1 MNNYQNQNQNQNRFQ
16 KNRFQ
21 DAEESKYKTEVV
33 EIKRVS
39 KKTKGGNQIGFTAL
53 VVVGDKEGSIGIA
66 HSKAKDVASAIRKAE
81 RRARRVVKEIDYDKE
96 LKSLKYPVEVK
107 YKSTKIILKPAK
119 EGTGLIAG
127 GPVRVIA
134 ESVGL
139 ENLVAKI
146 IGSRNKST
154 VVRGTFNALM
164 KYKIKK
170 TND

>member
-1 MNNYQNQNQNQNRFQ
+1 MNNYQNQNKFQN
-16 KNRFQ
+16 
-21 DAEESKYKTEVV
+21 AEESKYKTGVV

-53 VVVGDKEGSIGIA
+53 VVVGDKEGSVGIA

-81 RRARRVVKEIDYDKE
+81 RRARRVVKEIDYNKE
-96 LKSLKYPVEVK
+96 AKSLKYPVEIK
-107 YKSTKIILKPAK
+107 YKSTKILLKPAK

-146 IGSRNKST
+146 IGSWNKST

-164 KYKIKK
+164 KYQVRKS
-170 TND
+170 ND

>member
-1 MNNYQNQNQNQNRFQ
+1 MNNYQNQNRFQ
-16 KNRFQ
+16 NP
-21 DAEESKYKTEVV
+21 EESKYKTEVI

-81 RRARRVVKEIDYDKE
+81 RRARRMVRKIDYDE
-96 LKSLKYPVEVK
+96 EARSLKYSVEIK
-107 YKSTKIILKPAK
+107 YKSTKILLKPAK
-119 EGTGLIAG
+119 KGTGLIAG
-127 GPVRVIA
+127 GPVRTIA

-146 IGSRNKST
+146 IGSRNKSA

-164 KYKIKK
+164 KYQSENK
-170 TND
+170 